1 MSISQDLFDFEKQK
15 SNTNHVLSPGRV
27 EQIRHSNVWRAA
39 VWTHDLSVCFV
50 SFIAD

>member
-15 SNTNHVLSPGRV
+15 SNTNHVLNPGRV
-27 EQIRHSNVWRAA
+27 EQIRHSNVWGTA